1 MPCFQI
7 RSHLLLMKPEP
18 NRLTVE
24 EAAAWLDMRVS
35 TLRTRIKNREIAAL
49 KDGKGYLLEE
59 ADVEAYDQRRKVA
72 AYT

>member
-1 MPCFQI
+1 
-7 RSHLLLMKPEP
+7 MKPKP

-35 TLRTRIKNREIAAL
+35 TLRTRIKNREITAL

-59 ADVEAYDQRRKVA
+59 ADVEAYDRRRKVA